1 MQRKEMAMSFEKTWY
16 SLNEAIEKFGLE
28 KGLILK
34 WIEDGLVRAEEIDG
48 KVERVNGDD
57 LDLKVQ
63 EMTGI

>member
-1 MQRKEMAMSFEKTWY
+1 MSFEKTWY

-48 KVERVNGDD
+48 KVERVNVDD

>member
-1 MQRKEMAMSFEKTWY
+1 MSFEKTWY

-34 WIEDGLVRAEEIDG
+34 WIEEGLVRAEEMDG
-48 KVERVNGDD
+48 KVERVNVDD